1 MTPALSG
8 LLIRWAHLAAFALL
22 LGGAILLWGLSRT
35 SRSLEPAEHG
45 RLMLLAAERYETLFW
60 AAIGLIVAT
69 GAGNLGAFGG
79 ALPGR
84 ETVWGLRLTIKLAAV
99 LTFLLLSL
107 LRTLLIVRLKAAGV
121 GVAALPLAK
130 FLQTLYVGTALLTIS
145 ILGLAVWLAH
155 G

>member
-1 MTPALSG
+1 MTHALSG

-35 SRSLEPAEHG
+35 SRALEPAEHG

-107 LRTLLIVRLKAAGV
+107 LRTLLIVRLNAAGESATSISV
-121 GVAALPLAK
+121 SR
-130 FLQTLYVGTALLTIS
+130 FLGTLYMGTVLFTIS
-145 ILGLAVWLAH
+145 ILFLAIVLAH